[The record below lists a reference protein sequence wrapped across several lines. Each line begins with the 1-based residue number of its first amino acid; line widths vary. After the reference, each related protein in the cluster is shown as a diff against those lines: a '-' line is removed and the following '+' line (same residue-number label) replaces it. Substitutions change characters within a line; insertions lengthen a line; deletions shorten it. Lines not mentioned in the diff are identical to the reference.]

1 MNTITLGQAKVG
13 KIIGVAV
20 PTAGAVE
27 TSMIA
32 VDAIESTL
40 IAAGEILTT
49 HIKAGEIET
58 TLIGAGEIKTTLIL
72 AGEIESTLIAA
83 GEILTTHIT
92 AAEIEST
99 LRSKAVTVIAP
110 VAAVGTLPA
119 KKGSYHITC
128 AGATNIV
135 VVGATTAVLETPV
148 AGDWYD
154 FAVDIAANSSVR
166 KVMVTTAGEATFDGT
181 NDVMVFAGASTK
193 GITRYSASI
202 QAISAA
208 RWIVTAF
215 STGVTLAA
223 TT

>member
-1 MNTITLGQAKVG
+1 MLTITLGQAKVG
-13 KIIGVAV
+13 KLIGVAV

-27 TSMIA
+27 TTMIA
-32 VDAIESTL
+32 VDAIESSL
-40 IAAGEILTT
+40 IAADEILTTHILAGEIESSLIAPDEILTT

-58 TLIGAGEIKTTLIL
+58 TLIKPGEILTTLIT
-72 AGEIESTLIAA
+72 AGEIESTL
-83 GEILTTHIT
+83 
-92 AAEIEST
+92 
-99 LRSKAVTVIAP
+99 RRKAVTAVGLVGP
-110 VAAVGTLPA
+110 VGTLPV
-119 KKGSYHITC
+119 KQGTYHITC
-128 AGATNIV
+128 AGTTNVV
-135 VVGATTAVLETPV
+135 VVGASTAVLETPV

-181 NDVMVFAGASTK
+181 NDVLVFSGGSTK

-202 QAISAA
+202 QALSAA